1 MPGRRCMAVL
11 AATAL
16 ACSSPGAASGPSPVA
31 GPRGV
36 PPATAPRVSPGGP
49 VSPRGSD
56 CPKAY
61 PLKGYPGQLGEPL
74 YRGPFDPGYRAI
86 RPVACFANEDDA
98 RAAGYLRDEP

>member
-1 MPGRRCMAVL
+1 VPGRGCVALLAV
-11 AATAL
+11 TAL
-16 ACSSPGAASGPSPVA
+16 ACSSPGTASGPSPAA
-31 GPRGV
+31 GSPGV
-36 PPATAPRVSPGGP
+36 PPVPAPRVSPGEP

-61 PLKGYPGQLGEPL
+61 PIKGYPGRLGEPF

-86 RPVACFANEDDA
+86 QPVACFANEDDA